1 MPRTRRVP
9 LNTQASVTLDGS
21 GNGTVQIGPRI
32 GQRWNVTNAA
42 VQIPNAVKIP
52 LANWYVGGAPI
63 PGNFVDGTFTGN
75 MDATGRTSNFSI
87 TSGNYVWAVWTGGDS
102 GATATLSIL
111 GIMTYG

>member
-9 LNTQASVTLDGS
+9 LNEQTAVILDAS
-21 GNGTVQIGPRI
+21 GNGTTFLGPRI

-42 VQIPNAVKIP
+42 VLVPNAVKVP
-52 LANWYVGGAPI
+52 QANWYVGGAPT

-75 MDATGRTSNFSI
+75 LDATGRTSNFTI
-87 TSGNYVWAVWTGGDS
+87 TSGNYVWAVWTGGDV

-111 GIMTYG
+111 GIQTYG

>member
-9 LNTQASVTLDGS
+9 LNVQTSVVLDGS
-21 GNGTVQIGPRI
+21 GNGTAFLGPRI
-32 GQRWNVTNAA
+32 GQKWNVTNAA
-42 VQIPNAVKIP
+42 VLVPNAVKVP
-52 LANWYVGGAPI
+52 QASWYAGGQPI

-75 MDATGRTSNFSI
+75 LDATGRISNFSI
-87 TSGNYVWAVWTGGDS
+87 TSGNYVFAVWTGGDP